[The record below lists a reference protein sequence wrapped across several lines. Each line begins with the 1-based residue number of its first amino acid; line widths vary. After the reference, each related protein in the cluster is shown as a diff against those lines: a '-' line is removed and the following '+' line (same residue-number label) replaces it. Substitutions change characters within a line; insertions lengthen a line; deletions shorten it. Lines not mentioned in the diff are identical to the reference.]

1 MSSKWASRL
10 LLGSVLRFGAYYAY
24 DVPGSLNTQ
33 LMKHFNLE
41 FSEWQA
47 VLGLFVGLVAVGQVL
62 FALSVSGESIWLM
75 VFGRVVLGIGGEAS
89 GVAVASLIAQW
100 KDHQVL
106 GMSLNSVV
114 CTLGS
119 VMVASLSP
127 ILCDWWGVGWAV
139 WIGILPAVVSFIASI
154 VLVSSLQKEQMNASE
169 DICNEST
176 PLVSVAIELSECQES
191 LPTSFWILATLFI
204 LDYALVCFNNTASAF
219 LIDRWFPD
227 DPVSA
232 GFAMRYSSYI
242 SNIHLIIPHSIPT
255 SISTIVLISI
265 SPFISINRSSPLFL
279 MASFSLFALAHI
291 LFGFFKPYLHPTL
304 ALLGVGYAI
313 NTCILWPLVSAVVV
327 NPVQLSNAYGICTAL
342 FNVALVTTPMAVAA
356 ILGGSECQGGSLKN
370 TQPQFDCQKIVIKR
384 TTTIVTTSKPIV
396 NGQVATTIRTETRVS
411 FVSLAMVPTSNS
423 CTATLTAIPTDFEC
437 TVYDQEV
444 YLSPGSVTGLIALP
458 SLTSTLPTECLIQ
471 IFLACHSKSE
481 DSDNDEH
488 HSDGNN
494 PKPLKSASKRA
505 FRGPPLKLKNLVFV
519 DLDVKDADHFFDE
532 IQELCK
538 LILASVENP
547 MEVVVKPVACICNGA
562 FLATYKSNGEF
573 VYERNCSKCE
583 KQLPIL
589 CLACRMDAGL
599 TVQECACQQD
609 DCNVILCK
617 ECSATNRP
625 CEVCE
630 LWTERA
636 HSSRK
641 QFCFKNCG
649 KYVCGDCMPVSGW
662 IKCLFCTSIMCPT
675 CESDTTQVCTK
686 CDRWSCSKEHLETE
700 HLEKYRLR
708 KYFKLADAETG
719 KQCCALGAVHTLQ
732 AEIQIE

>member
-1 MSSKWASRL
+1 M
-10 LLGSVLRFGAYYAY
+10 
-24 DVPGSLNTQ
+24 
-33 LMKHFNLE
+33 
-41 FSEWQA
+41 
-47 VLGLFVGLVAVGQVL
+47 
-62 FALSVSGESIWLM
+62 
-75 VFGRVVLGIGGEAS
+75 
-89 GVAVASLIAQW
+89 
-100 KDHQVL
+100 
-106 GMSLNSVV
+106 
-114 CTLGS
+114 
-119 VMVASLSP
+119 
-127 ILCDWWGVGWAV
+127 
-139 WIGILPAVVSFIASI
+139 
-154 VLVSSLQKEQMNASE
+154 
-169 DICNEST
+169 
-176 PLVSVAIELSECQES
+176 
-191 LPTSFWILATLFI
+191 
-204 LDYALVCFNNTASAF
+204 
-219 LIDRWFPD
+219 
-227 DPVSA
+227 
-232 GFAMRYSSYI
+232 
-242 SNIHLIIPHSIPT
+242 
-255 SISTIVLISI
+255 
-265 SPFISINRSSPLFL
+265 
-279 MASFSLFALAHI
+279 
-291 LFGFFKPYLHPTL
+291 
-304 ALLGVGYAI
+304 
-313 NTCILWPLVSAVVV
+313 
-327 NPVQLSNAYGICTAL
+327 
-342 FNVALVTTPMAVAA
+342 
-356 ILGGSECQGGSLKN
+356 
-370 TQPQFDCQKIVIKR
+370 VIKR

-411 FVSLAMVPTSNS
+411 FVSVPTSNS
-423 CTATLTAIPTDFEC
+423 CIAALEAIPTDFEC
-437 TVYDQEV
+437 SVYDHEV
-444 YLSPGSVTGLIALP
+444 YLSPGSVTDLIALP
-458 SLTSTLPTECLIQ
+458 SLTSSLPTECLIQ

-481 DSDNDEH
+481 DSDYDEH
-488 HSDGNN
+488 HGDGSN
-494 PKPLKSASKRA
+494 PMPRKSASKRA
-505 FRGPPLKLKNLVFV
+505 FRMNLTLLALDRTTRAILTNTPILWRNTIETWSFPMLRTVAPVLVSGCFDKITDLSPDVDDPVQLPETVAALLTKCHNLEAAFLYFLSLDMRILLNLVKTGPPLKLKNLVFV

-532 IQELCK
+532 IQELCE
-538 LILASVENP
+538 LMLASVENP

-562 FLATYKSNGEF
+562 FLATYKSDGEF

-617 ECSATNRP
+617 ECTATNRP

-732 AEIQIE
+732 AEIQMK